1 MLLLAA
7 APAPHPLPC
16 SQTGGRFSTS
26 LAPAQR
32 KGSGSLPGSPDMGGG
47 VGGGGAGGTTA
58 SWSWAQGLPILLS
71 TARSS
76 SLHCPSFAEVQ
87 PGPLA
92 LCGCLGHPSRSF
104 PTVCKHAGCW
114 VRTAPEPL
122 HCQSRDRQH
131 GNKETA
137 AERATRTA
145 LPNAPRH
152 PFNRECCPSQHNSK
166 GCQKTQC

>member
-58 SWSWAQGLPILLS
+58 SWSWAQGLPSLLS
-71 TARSS
+71 RAGSS
-76 SLHCPSFAEVQ
+76 SLRCPSFPEVQ

-92 LCGCLGHPSRSF
+92 LWGCLGHRSRSF

-114 VRTAPEPL
+114 VRTVPEPL
-122 HCQSRDRQH
+122 NCWSRDSMGTRKQQQSGPPGLPYPVLPDTLSAVNVTPH
-131 GNKETA
+131 GTIPRA
-137 AERATRTA
+137 ARKHSVE
-145 LPNAPRH
+145 
-152 PFNRECCPSQHNSK
+152 
-166 GCQKTQC
+166 

>member
-1 MLLLAA
+1 MFLLAA
-7 APAPHPLPC
+7 APARHPLPC
-16 SQTGGRFSTS
+16 SQTRGRFSTC

-71 TARSS
+71 RAGSY
-76 SLHCPSFAEVQ
+76 SLHCSSFPEVQ

-92 LCGCLGHPSRSF
+92 LCGCLAHPSRSF

-114 VRTAPEPL
+114 LRTVPEPL
-122 HCQSRDRQH
+122 A
-131 GNKETA
+131 GLETA
-137 AERATRTA
+137 WEQRNSSRAGRQETA
-145 LPNAPRH
+145 LPRVPGH
-152 PFNRECCPSQHNSK
+152 PLSRECYPSQHNSRK
-166 GCQKTQC
+166 HSVE